1 MVRRL
6 DHELV
11 VRDGSMARIDPVEGR
26 EDQANFMSGRKPVIG
41 TADVI

>member
-11 VRDGSMARIDPVEGR
+11 VRDGSTARIDRGR
-26 EDQANFMSGRKPVIG
+26 EREGQADFMSGRKPVIG